1 MSTLLSSFSFH
12 SEHKP
17 VLLYFSCHCHANQT
31 KPGCCY
37 IFEMFGWITTVKHEE
52 TSKYIYIQMCFL
64 HSPWCMLCFFSLDLV
79 NIMMSYPLIECRRKL
94 MRKIRNTKKAS
105 IYWRRTWCS
114 KNDGNWR
121 NQSIIKSAKA
131 DISNCVNYSLKFAV
145 CGFLN
150 IIVPKRTKCDENQF
164 MKHFGVALF

>member
-1 MSTLLSSFSFH
+1 MSTFVVFLFFPLGAWVCLLS
-12 SEHKP
+12 
-17 VLLYFSCHCHANQT
+17 SCHCHANQT
-31 KPGCCY
+31 KPVLLRT
-37 IFEMFGWITTVKHEE
+37 WDAWLITTARHEK
-52 TSKYIYIQMCFL
+52 TRKYVYIQLFFDIFCGACSCCFN
-64 HSPWCMLCFFSLDLV
+64 LV
-79 NIMMSYPLIECRRKL
+79 NTMSYLLIECRRKL